1 MTAEEVLLSKQHGTN
16 EEWITFTEVEEA
28 MKEYAELK
36 CRKLLEIVAEKAKAN
51 VLYDWSGNTGSEYCN
66 EYAVV
71 DKDSILNAVDLKE
84 FCNGSND

>member
-1 MTAEEVLLSKQHGTN
+1 MTAQEIVDHNFYFSKKELHAD
-16 EEWITFTEVEEA
+16 VA
-28 MKEYAELK
+28 ALMMEYAELK
-36 CRKLLEIVAEKAKAN
+36 CRELLEIVAEKAKAN